1 MVFSDSDRAVIE
13 ACFREKG
20 WRGARI
26 VKEFPVKKWSRQSVN
41 RLVKKI
47 KDTGSTSRQSGRSR
61 PRTACTDENKDNVE
75 DMIQSQEDLP
85 GTHHPQRKI
94 ARELGVSQ
102 SSVSRLAH
110 KLKLKAYK
118 QIRFSTR
125 DEKVRNKRKT
135 RCRLLL
141 NRFTAEKVKN
151 IIFTDEK
158 DFTLEVARNWQND
171 WVYGK
176 WKRDIAPN
184 RLYHEASRFTKKVM
198 VSAGVSW
205 KGKTRIHFIDTERT
219 KVNSESYKN
228 VLEIGLLPDCRW
240 LYLNGDWVFI
250 RKDKWPLQSPDC
262 NPMDYAVWDS
272 LSQKVYAG
280 KQDKFTENEL
290 KKQIQKCWKDITL
303 GEIQKTISVWKKRM
317 RTVVAENGGPIDHRL
332 KNCNGLMISHNLS
345 VNFWRPAIQEVL
357 DVSL

>member
-1 MVFSDSDRAVIE
+1 MVFSESDRAVIE

-26 VKEFPVKKWSRQSVN
+26 VKEFSGKKWSRQSVN

-47 KDTGSTSRQSGRSR
+47 EDTGSTSRQSGSGR
-61 PRTACTDENKDNVE
+61 PRTTCTDENKDNVE

-110 KLKLKAYK
+110 KLKLKPYK
-118 QIRFSTR
+118 RIR
-125 DEKVRNKRKT
+125 DEKVRSKRKT

-158 DFTLEVARNWQND
+158 DFTLEEVRNRQND
-171 WVYGK
+171 RVYGK
-176 WKRDIAPN
+176 RKRDIAPN
-184 RLYHEASRFTKKVM
+184 RLYREKSRFTKKV
-198 VSAGVSW
+198 SAGVYW
-205 KGKTRIHFIDTERT
+205 KGKTRIHFIDTEGT

-228 VLEIGLLPDCRW
+228 LLEIGLLPDCRR
-240 LYLNGDWVFI
+240 LYPNGDWVFQQDGAPSHTSKTTQEYLDGATPDFI
-250 RKDKWPLQSPDC
+250 RNDEWPPQSPDC

-272 LSQKVYAG
+272 LSKKVYAA

-290 KKQIQKCWKDITL
+290 KKQIRKCWKDITL
-303 GEIQKTISVWKKRM
+303 EKYKRQYQFEK
-317 RTVVAENGGPIDHRL
+317 ALANSGGHIDHL
-332 KNCNGLMISHNLS
+332 
-345 VNFWRPAIQEVL
+345 V
-357 DVSL
+357 

>member
-26 VKEFPVKKWSRQSVN
+26 VKEFPGKKWSRQSVN

-47 KDTGSTSRQSGRSR
+47 KDTGSTSRQSGSGR

-85 GTHHPQRKI
+85 GTHHPQRRI

-118 QIRFSTR
+118 RIRVSRR
-125 DEKVRNKRKT
+125 DEKVRSKRKT

-158 DFTLEVARNWQND
+158 DFTLEMARNRKMT
-171 WVYGK
+171 G
-176 WKRDIAPN
+176 
-184 RLYHEASRFTKKVM
+184 FM
-198 VSAGVSW
+198 V
-205 KGKTRIHFIDTERT
+205 
-219 KVNSESYKN
+219 
-228 VLEIGLLPDCRW
+228 
-240 LYLNGDWVFI
+240 NG
-250 RKDKWPLQSPDC
+250 
-262 NPMDYAVWDS
+262 
-272 LSQKVYAG
+272 
-280 KQDKFTENEL
+280 
-290 KKQIQKCWKDITL
+290 
-303 GEIQKTISVWKKRM
+303 
-317 RTVVAENGGPIDHRL
+317 
-332 KNCNGLMISHNLS
+332 
-345 VNFWRPAIQEVL
+345 
-357 DVSL
+357 